1 MIQKKNQSVY
11 DEPRRASYRT
21 KLNAISNCFPLFWFF
36 LLYRYNHIFFSLT
49 AITRITAKPPSLLP
63 PSAGLVCFLFW
74 VCTAISSLANQI
86 IGAGIYILSTPFFT
100 SLPFLIFSFF
110 FAILSGPFS
119 TECIPE
125 MPTDGRW

>member
-1 MIQKKNQSVY
+1 MY

-110 FAILSGPFS
+110 LPSSPGHSPPNAFQKCRPMEGGDFCLI
-119 TECIPE
+119 
-125 MPTDGRW
+125 